1 MGAVL
6 TRSLLRF
13 WVPGGVLWVAAVLA
27 AMEGWNASLP
37 PVVVRLAPYVVAGGG
52 VLLGWRFNRSKLVF
66 ALLALFTVERVLAA
80 GLAVD
85 RALIVNAAGVLLP
98 LNFAYYVLMS
108 ERGFVTGRGLFR
120 LMAFGLQP
128 FLVTALVLGEPELL
142 RQWLF
147 ASFVTLPF
155 LSSLPLGQPALC
167 SFVLG
172 FLLVLFGY
180 VRRRGAMEN
189 AFLWSGAAV
198 FMALTAGEAG
208 NVVSLYL
215 VTAGLVLVT
224 GVIETAHS
232 MAFRDEL
239 TGLPGR
245 RALEEALL
253 KMGCHYTVAMVDIDF
268 FKKFNDT
275 YGHDVGD
282 QVLRM
287 VAGKLAGVGG
297 GGKAFRYGG
306 EEFTILFA
314 SRSVAEAAPHLE
326 ELRQTVEA
334 SGFALRSGKRPVGK
348 GKQQRGRSGAG
359 RKVSVTVSIG
369 VAGRTSRQPEPQQV
383 IKSADKALYRAKK
396 GGRNQVAS

>member
-1 MGAVL
+1 M